1 MNKLVLR
8 GRQDNNGFMVVWF
21 ELTGLLFAFKNLWQ
35 FDYSVKHVNHQADTA
50 FHLTSGLKPVV
61 ICIL

>member
-1 MNKLVLR
+1 
-8 GRQDNNGFMVVWF
+8 MVVWF